1 MNNKIKVMSANL
13 SNKIAAG
20 EVVETLMNVVKE
32 LVENSIDAESTVI
45 KVDLT
50 ESGTKEISVTD
61 DGVGMTREDAMN
73 CLKRHATSKLYT
85 DEDLFH
91 IETLGFRGEALPS
104 IASVSKMTIETSNE
118 EEGTIVEVEGGNI
131 VNTSSSHLRKGTKIT
146 VKDIFYNTP
155 ARLKYL
161 KNLHTELANISFYLT
176 KMALSRPDIKFVLT
190 NNDKILLNT
199 DGSGNLLKV
208 INNIYGLEVTKK
220 MIKIEAENSDYD
232 ISGYISYPEVN
243 RSSRGFITLL
253 VNGRYVKNQNVTKAI
268 LEAYHTYMMVGKNPI
283 VVLNIEVDPSIIDV
297 NVHPTKMDIKF
308 SKLPELEDLII
319 KTVSKSLK
327 KLVLIPEIKDEGKVV
342 SNIDKVTTINDELD
356 FKEKIEVKPEYEEI
370 TFNLEINEEENK
382 YEEKPGEIQ
391 EQLETKRPKKINAVA
406 IIAKTYIIGENE
418 DGMYIIDQHAAH
430 ERINYERI
438 KREVSEEKVETIDML
453 VPLKLTFTKDEFIKL
468 NTRKEQINKIGIE
481 YEEFGINTI
490 VVRKHP
496 KWLNKYYVTET
507 IRKMIEL
514 ILNEENFQKE
524 KFNDHFIATTACRM
538 SIKAHDYISLDEAD
552 KLIETLFAT
561 CENPYH
567 CPHGRPVII
576 NYTYYELEKLFKRVV

>member
-1 MNNKIKVMSANL
+1 MNNKIKIMDTNL

-32 LVENSIDAESTVI
+32 LVENSIDAESHVI
-45 KVDLT
+45 KVDLI

-61 DGVGMTREDAMN
+61 DGIGMTKVDAVN
-73 CLKRHATSKLYT
+73 SLKRHATSKLYT

-104 IASVSKMTIETSNE
+104 IASVSKMIIETSNE
-118 EEGTIVEVEGGNI
+118 EEGTIVEVEGGSIIN
-131 VNTSSSHLRKGTKIT
+131 VSSSHLRKGTKIT

-176 KMALSRPDIKFVLT
+176 KMALSRPDIKFILT

-220 MIKIEAENSDYD
+220 MIKIEAHNSDYD

-283 VVLNIEVDPSIIDV
+283 VVLNIEADPSIIDV

-308 SKLPELEDLII
+308 SKLEELEQLII
-319 KTVSKSLK
+319 KTINMALK

-356 FKEKIEVKPEYEEI
+356 FKERPEIKPEYEEI
-370 TFNLEINEEENK
+370 TFDLETNEEETN
-382 YEEKPGEIQ
+382 YEEKENI
-391 EQLETKRPKKINAVA
+391 ETRKPKKINAVA

-438 KREVSEEKVETIDML
+438 KRKVNEEKVETMDML

-468 NTRKEQINKIGIE
+468 NTKKEQINKIGIE

-514 ILNEENFQKE
+514 ILNEGDFKKE

-538 SIKAHDYISLDEAD
+538 SIKAHDYISLEEAD

-567 CPHGRPVII
+567 CPHGRPTII

>member
-342 SNIDKVTTINDELD
+342 SNIDKITTINDELD